1 MSEVTNG
8 APATGD
14 ASGTVLSST
23 PAVTPPAVDPAT
35 VSMPSDAFKA
45 RLDET
50 AAKAAAKLLKKYGF
64 ADEAALEAQLKT
76 AKQLADEKLSESEKA
91 ANRIKELEAY
101 EAKAKDLEARVQART
116 EREFSALTPEHQAL
130 VEKMARGDKSQFE
143 HVIET
148 LRESGM
154 LAGSAAPAAPAAPV
168 QAAPK
173 TVSPEPAPKPSGTQT
188 KYEEW
193 KAMEARHPSLGAM
206 FFQFNQH
213 EIEATRPTG

>member
-14 ASGTVLSST
+14 VKDPVLSGAPAVPASG
-23 PAVTPPAVDPAT
+23 AADPT
-35 VSMPSDAFKA
+35 LVSIPSDALKA
-45 RLDET
+45 RLDES

-101 EAKAKDLEARVQART
+101 EAKAKDLEARVAART
-116 EREFSALTPEHQAL
+116 EREFNALSPEHQAL
-130 VEKMARGDKSQFE
+130 VAKIAKDDRNQFE

-148 LRESGM
+148 LRESGV
-154 LAGSAAPAAPAAPV
+154 LTAPAAPAAPV

-173 TVSPEPAPKPSGTQT
+173 TVAPAPAPAASGAQS
-188 KYEEW
+188 KFQEW
-193 KAMEARHPSLGAM
+193 EAMQARHPSLGAM
-206 FFQFNQH
+206 FYQNNQH
-213 EIEATRPTG
+213 EIEATRPATG